1 MKAGTAPFRLLGF
14 GNSDKFVACWRS
26 ALTTKLV
33 RSIFVLCCAE
43 RVAHLMEKNNCWNLL
58 LYLQKNI
65 YVCQHWILT
74 FLNPK
79 LVENCVFWSSSM
91 KLPHFHSCLVVFW
104 RKLRNEND
112 CPCYILLKKL
122 KVSWFSIIWSFC
134 VCVVCACVHQKFV
147 WCKILTKGSVLHT
160 IFIIVLYFEIQEHC
174 FYFHLP
180 CSVVFL
186 SSFLQT
192 KQINTKK
199 SNTRG
204 S

>member
-43 RVAHLMEKNNCWNLL
+43 RVAQLMEKNNCWNLL

-112 CPCYILLKKL
+112 CLCYILLKKL
-122 KVSWFSIIWSFC
+122 KVMVFHYLKLLRVCCMCVRASKIRVMQNLDKGFC
-134 VCVVCACVHQKFV
+134 
-147 WCKILTKGSVLHT
+147 SSYDLHNRS
-160 IFIIVLYFEIQEHC
+160 L
-174 FYFHLP
+174 LW
-180 CSVVFL
+180 
-186 SSFLQT
+186 
-192 KQINTKK
+192 
-199 SNTRG
+199 NTRTLFQF
-204 S
+204 SSSV

>member
-1 MKAGTAPFRLLGF
+1 MYHAEEVHWPLSWWEVFLSCAVLRGLLIWWRKIIAG
-14 GNSDKFVACWRS
+14 
-26 ALTTKLV
+26 
-33 RSIFVLCCAE
+33 IFYFIY
-43 RVAHLMEKNNCWNLL
+43 K
-58 LYLQKNI
+58 KI
-65 YVCQHWILT
+65 YVCQHWILI
-74 FLNPK
+74 FLNPR

-112 CPCYILLKKL
+112 CLCYILLKKL